1 MPVPNTVTDLVTNAV
16 DVIQF
21 DDKFDVTVFDVN
33 LVSMLVILW

>member
-33 LVSMLVILW
+33 FVSMLVIL

>member
-21 DDKFDVTVFDVN
+21 YDKFNVTVFDVN
-33 LVSMLVILW
+33 FVSMLIILW

>member
-33 LVSMLVILW
+33 LVSMLVIL